1 MSFLQNFTRSFR
13 IFFPLISCC
22 AFCSTLPTIN
32 QRHSCQKITVGPGL
46 EDFAL
51 LEKGGDAAIIASSHE
66 RRGWKIQ
73 GEIFSLSLKT
83 KQVKKLNRTGEPA
96 SLFFAPHGIDLFKNG
111 QDTLVYVV
119 NHGAEMNDNDQ
130 SILIYRLQGDALE
143 FLVQVRDDLINSPND
158 ISVTETGNFYVTND
172 HGSRGSFWEVLWGL
186 KRSKVTYCTLNSFTV
201 NLGAT
206 CKVAAENIA
215 MANGILAERG
225 KVYVSA
231 TREDKVYAFTRN
243 ADNTL
248 SERKV
253 IGEVPGPD
261 NLFTDGKALI
271 TAGHTS
277 NWKFFRHA
285 SSADNKAPS
294 YIVRMEPETK
304 GVTGIYFDKGEQIS
318 AASGAFS
325 YKGKLYISQ
334 VFENFLLECKP
345 TP

>member
-1 MSFLQNFTRSFR
+1 MFRSLA
-13 IFFPLISCC
+13 LILLLLGLAHC
-22 AFCSTLPTIN
+22 ASIEMKN
-32 QRHSCQKITVGPGL
+32 QFAGCEKITVGPGL

-51 LEKGGDAAIIASSHE
+51 LEKGSDTAIIVSSHE
-66 RRGWKIQ
+66 RRGWKVP
-73 GEIFSLSLKT
+73 GDIFSLNLKT
-83 KQVKKLNRTGEPA
+83 RKAKKLTRSGEPA
-96 SLFFAPHGIDLFKNG
+96 ALFFAPHGIDLFKNG

-186 KRSKVTYCTLNSFTV
+186 KRSKITYCNLNSFTV

-261 NLFTDGKALI
+261 NLFTVENHLM
-271 TAGHTS
+271 TASHTS

-285 SSADNKAPS
+285 SSGDNKAPS
-294 YIVRMEPETK
+294 YIVRIDPEAK
-304 GVTGIYFDKGEQIS
+304 ALKGIYFDKGEEIS
-318 AASGAFS
+318 AASGAFV
-325 YKGKLYISQ
+325 YKNRLYISQ
-334 VFENFLLECKP
+334 VFEDFLLECKP
-345 TP
+345 AP